1 MKKIFLALAASTA
14 LSTTAN
20 GASWIDPNGN
30 YVGPISSVA
39 VNFFEGIGVG
49 LTNGV
54 TCNGSPVVYLPY
66 SNAHY
71 KEILATLVAA
81 QASGQEVRMFRIMDT
96 ISSFA
101 GGHSYCTMTSASIGP
116 FPLW

>member
-1 MKKIFLALAASTA
+1 MKKTICALVMSAALSSTA
-14 LSTTAN
+14 S
-20 GASWIDPNGN
+20 ASWIDPNGN

-49 LTNGV
+49 LTDGV

-66 SNAHY
+66 STPHY
-71 KEILATLVAA
+71 KDILATLVAA
-81 QASGQEVRMFRIMDT
+81 QASGQEVRMFRIKDT
-96 ISSFA
+96 ISTFP
-101 GGHSYCTMTSASIGP
+101 GGYAYCTMTSASIGG